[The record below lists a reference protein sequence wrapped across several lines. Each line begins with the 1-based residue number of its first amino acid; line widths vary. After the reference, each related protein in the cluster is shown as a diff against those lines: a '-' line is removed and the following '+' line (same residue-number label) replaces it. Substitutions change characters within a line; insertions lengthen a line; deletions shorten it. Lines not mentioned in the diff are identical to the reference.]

1 MRVMLISVAV
11 LALAACGQTGG
22 TTSDTKTPATQ
33 EPAVTATPV
42 PQTAAEAT
50 AADACGASRY
60 QSLVGTLASEID
72 RATLPAGTRVITPDM
87 MVTQDFRFD
96 RLNIMVG
103 TDGRVGS
110 LSCY

>member
-1 MRVMLISVAV
+1 MRVMLISAAL

-22 TTSDTKTPATQ
+22 TTPPTETPAA
-33 EPAVTATPV
+33 EAPAAQ

-50 AADACGASRY
+50 AADTCGASRF
-60 QSLVGTLASEID
+60 QNLVGTLASDID
-72 RATLPAGTRVITPDM
+72 HATLPAGTRVITPDM
-87 MVTQDFRFD
+87 MVTQDFRAD